1 MSGHLER
8 GQAILAELLAGLGL
22 GLPRSPRGAI
32 AAVVWERLRLA
43 MRARRVRL
51 PRTPRTPPPS
61 IVERLETLR
70 AVAQGYQIVDPAI
83 GAAFHTRHLRLALD
97 VGDAGH
103 VASGIAAEAGYLA
116 AMGASGL
123 ARVRRFRDDARAQ
136 LTRWS
141 DTAYLEAGLHV
152 IEGWLEFF
160 DGGMRRAAAHFARAE
175 AAPGAHHQTAFER
188 TAVRMWRVMALLYG
202 GAIAEV
208 RALADDTIRDAV
220 RRGDQ
225 LRATTVRGLTA
236 AVVHLAA
243 DDPDRAERELVQA
256 TWGPGVAGP
265 HVQHLFVVT
274 ARAAIASYRDDVA
287 GLASVAAQLDA
298 LRRSPLMRMPSL
310 RATIAHLEG
319 HVALAR
325 GDVAVAARVAPG
337 LARSPSGAGRF
348 AGAVMAAAAAA
359 ATGAVADASE
369 QLRAAIALADAHQ
382 LGLGRVAAAWRLG
395 ELTGAREEVAA
406 AAAWLRGEGVVA
418 PARYVAT
425 VIGPLP
431 GSPARVTRA
440 VAAAPAGGGPAGVGP
455 G

>member
-1 MSGHLER
+1 M
-8 GQAILAELLAGLGL
+8 
-22 GLPRSPRGAI
+22 
-32 AAVVWERLRLA
+32 
-43 MRARRVRL
+43 
-51 PRTPRTPPPS
+51 
-61 IVERLETLR
+61 
-70 AVAQGYQIVDPAI
+70 
-83 GAAFHTRHLRLALD
+83 
-97 VGDAGH
+97 
-103 VASGIAAEAGYLA
+103 
-116 AMGASGL
+116 
-123 ARVRRFRDDARAQ
+123 
-136 LTRWS
+136 
-141 DTAYLEAGLHV
+141 
-152 IEGWLEFF
+152 
-160 DGGMRRAAAHFARAE
+160 
-175 AAPGAHHQTAFER
+175 
-188 TAVRMWRVMALLYG
+188 
-202 GAIAEV
+202 
-208 RALADDTIRDAV
+208 
-220 RRGDQ
+220 
-225 LRATTVRGLTA
+225 
-236 AVVHLAA
+236 
-243 DDPDRAERELVQA
+243 
-256 TWGPGVAGP
+256 
-265 HVQHLFVVT
+265 T

-406 AAAWLRGEGVVA
+406 AAAWLRGEGVVD